1 MKTVAKMERDV
12 LVSAEKPH
20 NPEWYA
26 ADFIKQLNLGS
37 DTDQKCE
44 WTCLLWSKEHWANE
58 AERSQVNLQQAKDR
72 PLGSIDR
79 TTKTMFQNAQFLNTA
94 AQVYGRLFGS
104 PDEFCGVRVF
114 EKCPYLSRRQELLKK
129 GSLASV
135 FVTILHKAVMY
146 AALERH
152 PLDSGLVDEE
162 YDDVYGIDLTN
173 FEDLRHSLEDGRFKT
188 LYEAVLKRARHLAGV
203 GGYWNYW

>member
-1 MKTVAKMERDV
+1 M
-12 LVSAEKPH
+12 
-20 NPEWYA
+20 
-26 ADFIKQLNLGS
+26 
-37 DTDQKCE
+37 
-44 WTCLLWSKEHWANE
+44 
-58 AERSQVNLQQAKDR
+58 VNLQQAKDR
-72 PLGSIDR
+72 AFSSTDS
-79 TTKTMFQNAQFLNTA
+79 TAKTMFQNAQFLNTA

-114 EKCPYLSRRQELLKK
+114 EKCPYLNRRQELLTT

-146 AALERH
+146 AALDRH
-152 PLDSGLVDEE
+152 PLDSGLIDEE

-173 FEDLRHSLEDGRFKT
+173 FEDLEDSLRDGRFEG
-188 LYEAVLKRARHLAGV
+188 LYEAVLKRAKQLAGT